1 MTSMYNGFYSKN
13 TFIWTSPITP
23 PNPCRTPIASS
34 TILAVVLLKLG
45 GYGIVWLTLILKPL
59 TEHIECPFLMLS
71 LWGIVMASSIC
82 LREANLKSLIAY
94 SSVSHIALVITAVLF
109 QTPWSFTEG
118 VTLIIVYGLTLSLLF
133 CLANRNYEW
142 VHSQI
147 ILLTQG
153 FQTLLPLIA
162 SWWLLANLTDLA
174 LPAIIN
180 LVGELFVTMASFSW
194 SNITIVLIGLNILI
208 TP

>member
-59 TEHIECPFLMLS
+59 TEHIECPFLMLP

-109 QTPWSFTEG
+109 QTPWSFT
-118 VTLIIVYGLTLSLLF
+118 VLSCKTDNCLWTYFILTILPSKLEL
-133 CLANRNYEW
+133 RVSPQPNYITYPRF
-142 VHSQI
+142 SNS
-147 ILLTQG
+147 
-153 FQTLLPLIA
+153 A
-162 SWWLLANLTDLA
+162 STN
-174 LPAIIN
+174 
-180 LVGELFVTMASFSW
+180 S
-194 SNITIVLIGLNILI
+194 VLM
-208 TP
+208 TSSKSHWPCPTRYH